1 MNLEDRQQQLTRWI
15 DGELEGEALR
25 AFEAAAA
32 EDPLLLEAKVEAD
45 HLRQMLQSDMPARE
59 IPNPEFF
66 NSQIQ
71 RRIADDLPAPTPS
84 PASSSPTGGGIMSW
98 FRSPF
103 TLASAAAVV
112 GLGLFA
118 LSHAPDP
125 GGSANADHTSVA
137 STYTPDRQIDAS
149 HFYSDEADATVIMLD
164 GLAALPDSTE
174 LKGQNI
180 VSADQGSPNEL
191 YNEDRELA
199 FVIIQGADSAPII
212 RSF

>member
-1 MNLEDRQQQLTRWI
+1 MDLEDKQQQLTRWI

-32 EDPLLLEAKVEAD
+32 NDPLLLDAKSEAD
-45 HLRQMLQSDMPARE
+45 RLRQLLQDDMPARE

-71 RRIADDLPAPTPS
+71 RRISEESPAPATVAA
-84 PASSSPTGGGIMSW
+84 PAGGGILSW

-112 GLGLFA
+112 ALGVFA
-118 LSHAPDP
+118 LSQ
-125 GGSANADHTSVA
+125 GSDRGAATNAAHTSVA
-137 STYTPDRQIDAS
+137 STYTPDKQIGAS
-149 HFYSDEADATVIMLD
+149 HFYSDEAEATVIMLD
-164 GLAALPDSTE
+164 GLAALPDSIE

-191 YNEDRELA
+191 YNEESELA
-199 FVIIQGADSAPII
+199 FVIIQGADSVPIV